1 MLKNK
6 TMNVEVAVDKI
17 VKSLHHQMY
26 DIIFEAVCEEMNKLS
41 VFQEETYLTDEG
53 MYIFED
59 EWFEFYHEHQGDIM
73 HQLMNKI
80 TN

>member
-6 TMNVEVAVDKI
+6 TMNVEVAVDRI
-17 VKSLHHQMY
+17 VKALHHQMY
-26 DIIFEAVCEEMNKLS
+26 DIIFEAVCEEMNEFS
-41 VFQEETYLTDEG
+41 VFQEDNYLTQEG
-53 MYIFED
+53 MDMFQD
-59 EWFEFYHEHQGDIM
+59 EWFEFYHEHHGDIM

>member
-6 TMNVEVAVDKI
+6 TSNVEFAVYEIAKA
-17 VKSLHHQMY
+17 LHHQMY
-26 DIIFEAVCEEMNKLS
+26 DIIFEAVCEEMNKFS
-41 VFQEETYLTDEG
+41 VFQEDNYLTPEG
-53 MYIFED
+53 MDMFQD
-59 EWFEFYHEHQGDIM
+59 EWFEFYHEHHGDIM